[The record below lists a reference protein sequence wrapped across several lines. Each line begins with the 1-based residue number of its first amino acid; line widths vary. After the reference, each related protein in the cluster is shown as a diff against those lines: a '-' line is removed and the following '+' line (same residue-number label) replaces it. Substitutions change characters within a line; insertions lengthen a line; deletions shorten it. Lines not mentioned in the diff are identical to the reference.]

1 MIKNIFMTTM
11 RELGGMN
18 NSCKK
23 VVFVL
28 FDDCN
33 FDIGHPVFLYEQKR
47 KSNLIE
53 YRKNYL

>member
-1 MIKNIFMTTM
+1 MTTM